1 MLWEQKSK
9 QLIKNLIGV
18 SKRML
23 TRKGGEEEGEE
34 DGEREGGAHLKR

>member
-1 MLWEQKSK
+1 MLWEKSK

-23 TRKGGEEEGEE
+23 TRE
-34 DGEREGGAHLKR
+34 ERERERREREREHLKR